1 MEKKMANGVL
11 LIKRLLGYESLNL
24 PSYPDLKTNQIN
36 FYKSNNHDIF
46 KSASSIVPK
55 NNKRC
60 FPSKKVINF
69 MLKKPELIKIN
80 FI

>member
-1 MEKKMANGVL
+1 MVFFT
-11 LIKRLLGYESLNL
+11 
-24 PSYPDLKTNQIN
+24 KTNQIT